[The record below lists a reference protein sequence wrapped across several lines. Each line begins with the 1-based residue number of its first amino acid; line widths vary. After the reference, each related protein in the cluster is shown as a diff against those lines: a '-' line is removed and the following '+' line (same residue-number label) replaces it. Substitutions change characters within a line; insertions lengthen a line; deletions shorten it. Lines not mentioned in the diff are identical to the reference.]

1 MSVAG
6 GYVARAAAAVR
17 RHRVRS
23 VVVVVGLALLTML
36 FIVAIYA
43 RQLDQGY
50 GRVKHSADAIQ
61 TRVDT
66 SNGATLSAR
75 DLEALNVE
83 LGTLQADLNDL
94 DGQLHRP
101 LLGALAR
108 NAPLISD
115 KVKAAQ
121 QLLDVGIAFTSVAS
135 EGTEVALEI
144 RAAFEQTGFSTSNA
158 DPGPTWLDA
167 VRAKRGTIDDL
178 QARFDVAVT
187 QRQSVD
193 AAHLTGRGKSALVT
207 IDKLIERAQRIRAD
221 YVSLIPLLDTA
232 LGAQQDAHYFVL
244 LQNAEEI
251 RQSGGFPGT
260 SALITI
266 HDGRLADIQIQ
277 STVNLDKAYVDART
291 TPLAAP
297 GPIREYLKQEEWLPH
312 DALWSADFPSAARAF
327 LTMYDVSGWPPL
339 QGVVALNFSAVQA
352 VLSIIGP
359 YEVDVQGEQQTV
371 SADNVIHLIE
381 EFRVN
386 DQHKKVVGQL
396 GNSLIDRLKGT
407 DFATKKR
414 VFEALRDSA
423 NQREIQVFM
432 LDQAT
437 QTEVIKRGWDGA
449 LNPDPDVPT
458 LGMTISSLAGGKS
471 STNVYA
477 KTELAVASAPVSTGT
492 GISTVSW
499 TIELQNRGDPT
510 GDQKY
515 NGFHRTWLELYLP
528 EGARLTSSSRTPDPA
543 AIVDDPRAIGYNIG
557 LLPGAKATLTV
568 EFTLPTPIAQLLLR
582 RQSGSNNVK
591 FDISG
596 HVGDCVF
603 DTSLFLKQDK
613 MLNTRDCT
621 VIETR

>member
-1 MSVAG
+1 
-6 GYVARAAAAVR
+6 
-17 RHRVRS
+17 
-23 VVVVVGLALLTML
+23 ML

-121 QLLDVGIAFTSVAS
+121 QLLEVGIAFTSVAS

-178 QARFDVAVT
+178 QARFDAAVA

-471 STNVYA
+471 STNIYA
-477 KTELAVASAPVSTGT
+477 KTDLAVASAPVSTGT

-528 EGARLTSSSRTPDPA
+528 QGARLTSSSLTPDPA

-557 LLPGAKATLTV
+557 LLPGAKATLMV
-568 EFTLPTPIAQLLLR
+568 EFTLPTPVAQLLLR